1 MKNISDSFSSL
12 SLDNARKPQGR
23 FTISWDLYQI
33 FYDETEYLVMAEVE
47 RKLNEPLG
55 GVSISQA
62 DVVLINKDNRFTPRV

>member
-1 MKNISDSFSSL
+1 MINVSSDFK
-12 SLDNARKPQGR
+12 DNSIKRFRQPLVR
-23 FTISWDLYQI
+23 FTISWDLSQI

-62 DVVLINKDNRFTPRV
+62 DIKLVNKNNRFTPKL